1 MEKLILVFLTLLLI
15 ANITLAQ
22 GEKKDVIYLKNGSAI
37 RGQIINR
44 FPDGQIQ
51 IKRGDNSYQVYKLAQ
66 YDSIGKIY
74 RTQPNFFNLI
84 EAGILIGNS
93 NDKYA
98 AQPSLMNI
106 SGWKFKSGLSVG
118 VGAGV
123 EFLSEMYVPVVADF
137 RYSLKGKGLHPFIG
151 IQGGYSFAITKPD
164 SIRIYYMELDN
175 SFGFAP
181 YPGVNLNVNAKGGF
195 LLNPF
200 IGISTTLN
208 KKMAFTYSVGYRI
221 MRLHYIRADD
231 YKFDTSFNRLVL
243 KIGLIF
249 Q

>member
-51 IKRGDNSYQVYKLAQ
+51 LKKGDNSYQVYNLAQ

-74 RTQPNFFNLI
+74 RIQPKFFNLT
-84 EAGILIGNS
+84 EAGILVGNS
-93 NDKYA
+93 KDKYA
-98 AQPSLMNI
+98 AQPSLLNI

-123 EFLSEMYVPVVADF
+123 EFISEMYVPVVADF
-137 RYSLKGKGLHPFIG
+137 RYYLKCKGLHPFVG

-164 SIRIYYMELDN
+164 SIRIYYMELYN
-175 SFGFAP
+175 SFGIAP
-181 YPGVNLNVNAKGGF
+181 GNNLEVKAKGGF

-200 IGISTTLN
+200 VGISTRLN
-208 KKMAFTYSVGYRI
+208 EKMALTYSLGYRI
-221 MRLHYIRADD
+221 MRLHYIREDN